1 MNMDGKDEMGPRTLP
16 AESVSEC
23 RAVGWWDE
31 VCGPSLMIF
40 IVTSCVHTL
49 YLGVNKGYV

>member
-40 IVTSCVHTL
+40 NEATL
-49 YLGVNKGYV
+49 